1 MSYPKGLNEN
11 ESIDID
17 NEIAEAALQG
27 VEHMVA
33 MCPNEAQNVVN
44 PVLELVGS
52 SITYDPNYQYN
63 EGDDEEMEDTEQQD
77 NDYGWDDDDLDDAQ
91 DFDDDTAWKVRKST
105 VKVIEAVF

>member
-1 MSYPKGLNEN
+1 MAYPRNLNDG

-44 PVLELVGS
+44 DVLSLVSS
-52 SITYDPNYQYN
+52 SITYDPNY
-63 EGDDEEMEDTEQQD
+63 
-77 NDYGWDDDDLDDAQ
+77 
-91 DFDDDTAWKVRKST
+91 
-105 VKVIEAVF
+105 